1 MRGGINLFLL
11 FFPFLSLSSPRSS
24 SSFFFLSFVSFSS
37 PSREL
42 RASGKR
48 TRFLY
53 RPSDYVWLCN
63 LQVIRGGLE
72 TIAIFHVSRRGEKR
86 SRRGGEIRKNRCVLD
101 LVRVNYVLTT
111 AAFTILPWENNRPY
125 VANLCGEHIS
135 YRTMSKVSV
144 LNRGDCRF
152 P

>member
-11 FFPFLSLSSPRSS
+11 FFPFLSLFSSLLL
-24 SSFFFLSFVSFSS
+24 FFFLSFFRFFFFSIERVTRIGKTDEIPLS
-37 PSREL
+37 SIRL
-42 RASGKR
+42 CVIMQFAGNKGRAGNDGDFPR
-48 TRFLY
+48 
-53 RPSDYVWLCN
+53 VA
-63 LQVIRGGLE
+63 E
-72 TIAIFHVSRRGEKR
+72 GEKR